1 MTYLVENKRV
11 CLQKTGSWARGAAFS
26 CVETMLMAGLPCFSI
41 LSRDVLAQNPRR
53 GKRRLVQRDFRLERL
68 REFVRTPSHR
78 IDAEIAQDLRESG
91 IAREGRDRARQPIDH
106 GLRSAG
112 RHENAVPADH
122 GEAW

>member
-1 MTYLVENKRV
+1 
-11 CLQKTGSWARGAAFS
+11 
-26 CVETMLMAGLPCFSI
+26 MLMAGLPCFSI

-78 IDAEIAQDLRESG
+78 IDAEIAQDLRESR

-112 RHENAVPADH
+112 RHENAVLVASRQPWERRETPRCVSRLTLPA
-122 GEAW
+122 GETSRFGSARSRP